1 MSQPYV
7 KELWGELFQRYLNDG
22 ILELA
27 ASFPGKRRLIIPYE
41 MLDVYFTSRAGDKV
55 LKYFRSNPVECLD
68 DAKQALHKYVLPFE
82 QPEGWDTAGIEIS
95 NFQPITPIRDVRNQ
109 HLETFVSITGT
120 IIRKTDVKFQV
131 INAAF
136 TCTRCGHLNFQE
148 QQTAGQFTE
157 PFDCKNDVC
166 GRKGPWKFRPDES
179 EWADKR
185 KIRLQETF
193 DNITGGEQ
201 SLSILDAVM
210 LDDVD
215 CPPLGSTITASGV
228 LKGIQTVYNNAKTP
242 DFYPVLEINHLEPH
256 DKEKTIEITPADKIE
271 MEKLSRQ
278 DNIIDLLVA
287 STVPSIKGYPIIK
300 EACLC
305 SIVSSKNFQLPDG
318 RDLRGYSHVM
328 LCGDPS
334 TGKSMIM
341 LGVQNMVPRAQYA
354 AGRGASGKGLTVTVT
369 KDKWSEGAWVAE
381 AGMLVLADGALAL
394 IDEMD
399 KWEQEQQ
406 QELNSALAHGKIPIH
421 KAGINREYNTRCP
434 VIAGLNPKMGRFD
447 LYEPILKQVK
457 VPPDTLSRFDLV
469 FLITDEPK
477 KNDIVI
483 AEHITNIWV
492 EETEK
497 RTGVYKEKNEST
509 GPPISL
515 EMMRKW
521 IAHAKTIDVRIT
533 PQCAKII
540 VEFFMGI
547 RLQQI
552 GSIDAT
558 VPIVFRTLDGMMRL
572 LICQARLRLSSV
584 TEEKDAQRVMDLVME
599 SFKVMKDPTTGKLD
613 SDIISTGI
621 SKSIRDRIK
630 LIREIIKELQE
641 ERNSAASLEEILSKA
656 MEAGFKT
663 DEDTIRDMISKL
675 KFTGEIIEVT
685 HERYRVV

>member
-1 MSQPYV
+1 MSQPYS
-7 KELWGELFQRYLNDG
+7 KDLWGELFLRYLNDD

-27 ASFPGKRRLIIPYE
+27 AGFPGKKRLIISCDL
-41 MLDVYFTSRAGDKV
+41 LDVFFTSRAGDRA
-55 LKYFRSNPVECLD
+55 LEYFKLNPIECLE

-82 QPEGWDTAGIEIS
+82 QPEGWNMAGVEIL
-95 NFQPITPIRDVRNQ
+95 NFQPVTPIRDVRNQ
-109 HLETFVSITGT
+109 HLETFISITGT
-120 IIRKTDVKFQV
+120 IIRKTDVKFQIV
-131 INAAF
+131 KAAF
-136 TCTRCGHLNFQE
+136 TCARCGHLNFVE
-148 QQTAGQFTE
+148 QIAGQYNE
-157 PFDCKNDVC
+157 PFECENDVC
-166 GRKGPWKFRPDES
+166 GRKGPFKLRPDES

-210 LDDVD
+210 LEDVD

-242 DFYPVLEINHLEPH
+242 DFYPLLEINHLEPH
-256 DKEKTIEITPADKIE
+256 DKEKTIEITPADRIE
-271 MEKLSRQ
+271 MEKLSQQ
-278 DNIIDLLVA
+278 DNIIDILVA

-305 SIVSSKNFQLPDG
+305 SIVSSKNFILPDG

-341 LGVQNMVPRAQYA
+341 LGVQNLVPRAQYA

-477 KNDIVI
+477 QNDIVI

-492 EETEK
+492 AETEK

-533 PQCAKII
+533 TQCAKII
-540 VEFFMGI
+540 VDFFMGI

-552 GSIDAT
+552 GEKDAT

-599 SFKVMKDPTTGKLD
+599 SFRVMKDPTTGKMD

-621 SKSIRDRIK
+621 SKSQRDRIRVLKGIITDLQDEYKSAVPLEDIISRAQESGINKDAVEDIIEK
-630 LIREIIKELQE
+630 LKTLG
-641 ERNSAASLEEILSKA
+641 EIL
-656 MEAGFKT
+656 EAT
-663 DEDTIRDMISKL
+663 N
-675 KFTGEIIEVT
+675 
-685 HERYRVV
+685 ERFRVI